1 VGGTGKSTL
10 AETLAW
16 MLACEGGGTRR
27 VLLLSLGN
35 PPAAVS
41 HFKLSRWP
49 HVGLFLEGE
58 EPFERVVQRLPL
70 PLPSSGNSALSVAIA
85 PGDLALYDRIGG
97 RMPDAQGAVMRV
109 VEAARAHF
117 EIVIADLPPD
127 LSGWAVHPLLAAG
140 GGDGDI
146 VIVARPTVAGQAGV
160 VQATTLVQSLGR
172 GAACRLHLVLND
184 YYRGQDLGPKDFVTG
199 VNQMLA
205 CPPLAAVVPHG
216 GNNNNIVRLA
226 QNEGLALPLAEG
238 TDGVVEGVRRLGRAI
253 GFGFEV
259 EAEAEVKAE
268 VEAQDRGRLPGSGG
282 VRAGRKRPGFSLPG
296 IRIKV
301 TD

>member
-16 MLACEGGGTRR
+16 MLAHEGQAR

-58 EPFERVVQRLPL
+58 ESFERVVQRLPA
-70 PLPSSGNSALSVAIA
+70 SGDTALSVAIA
-85 PGDLALYDRIGG
+85 PGDLALYDKIGG
-97 RMPDAQGAVMRV
+97 RMPDAHGAVMRV

-117 EIVIADLPPD
+117 DLIITDLPPD
-127 LSGWAVHPLLAAG
+127 LSGWAVHPLLAA
-140 GGDGDI
+140 DDI
-146 VIVARPTVAGQAGV
+146 VLVSRPTVAGQAGM

-172 GAACRLHLVLND
+172 GVACRLHLVLND
-184 YYRGQDLGPKDFVTG
+184 YYRGQDLGSKDFVTG

-205 CPPLAAVVPHG
+205 CPSLAAVVPHG
-216 GNNNNIVRLA
+216 GNNAVHAA

-238 TDGVVEGVRRLGRAI
+238 TDGVVEGVRRLGRAL

-259 EAEAEVKAE
+259 EAEAEVE
-268 VEAQDRGRLPGSGG
+268 VAARDRDRPPGSGG
-282 VRAGRKRPGFSLPG
+282 VRARRKRPGFSLPG